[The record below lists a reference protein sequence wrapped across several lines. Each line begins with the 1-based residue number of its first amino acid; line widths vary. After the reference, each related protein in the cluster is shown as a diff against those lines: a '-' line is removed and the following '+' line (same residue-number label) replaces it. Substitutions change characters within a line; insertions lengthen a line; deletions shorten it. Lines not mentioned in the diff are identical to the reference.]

1 MNLVK
6 GNNSPLYRRILLA
19 GLPALVLAACNLPAF
34 VRARFASPTP
44 TSNEPHSGI
53 ESTAVPST
61 AAPTPDPL
69 AASQACLAGDW
80 QISDLSRYVMAAIP
94 PEQAKEYGLEYRDTS
109 GAAYFSL
116 APGGRFA
123 LTADQFE
130 MVFGAKISILSV
142 PVAVGFDGQ
151 ALGSYSLQGDTLT
164 ITGVDTSGL
173 QAYAQAMGNNLM
185 EPAQIVRAIP
195 FMRPP
200 HNVARFTCGGD
211 QLQLKLLSAS
221 DSLPPLT
228 FTRRP

>member
-6 GNNSPLYRRILLA
+6 RNNSPLYRRILLV
-19 GLPALVLAACNLPAF
+19 GLPALVLVACNLPAF
-34 VRARFASPTP
+34 VRRQFSSATP
-44 TSNEPHSGI
+44 PPITPPPGVEPG
-53 ESTAVPST
+53 AVLP
-61 AAPTPDPL
+61 AAPPTPDPL

-80 QISDLSRYVMAAIP
+80 LISDLSRYVMAAIP

-116 APGGRFA
+116 APDGRFA

-142 PVAVGFDGQ
+142 PVSVGFDGQ

-173 QAYAQAMGNNLM
+173 HTYAQAMGNDLM
-185 EPAQIVRAIP
+185 QPDQIVRAIP

-200 HNVARFTCGGD
+200 HNVARFTCAGD